1 MLTKAD
7 DDVKCK
13 TYSEKVIILGFLTM
27 YVSICISGPNHN
39 NSKS

>member
-13 TYSEKVIILGFLTM
+13 AYSEKVIILGFLTM
-27 YVSICISGPNHN
+27 YVSICIPDPNHN
-39 NSKS
+39 NSES